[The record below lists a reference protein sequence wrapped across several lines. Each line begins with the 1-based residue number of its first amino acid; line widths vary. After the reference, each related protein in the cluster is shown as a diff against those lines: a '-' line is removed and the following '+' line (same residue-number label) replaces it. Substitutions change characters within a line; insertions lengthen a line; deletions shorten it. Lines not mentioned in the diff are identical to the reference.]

1 MTRHRINRTLR
12 VVYRSLGAVLAIAL
26 AAKLLTHVPGFAGTY
41 WDDVAK
47 DVYLYLKEMAPV
59 FITVVA
65 VYLTSVFGKRANFVK
80 SLEEEWRNIVRTKS
94 ALWSYF
100 EKPYP
105 TTDDYI
111 ATFARLSETID
122 TMRIVYRN
130 VGETRDLIGL
140 YPYEPLH
147 DMRRVLQAMDP
158 RTKTSVTDA
167 ERKRA
172 QECLSQAFLALR
184 ENFLEELELHEPGHP
199 LLVPGGRRMKVSGAT
214 PGGEKKR
221 ARQQERHNKNP
232 APNPEIDAYMGGL
245 LAREKSAG
253 KPPPKPPDP
262 KP

>member
-12 VVYRSLGAVLAIAL
+12 VVYRSLIAVLAVAF
-26 AAKLLTHVPGFAGTY
+26 AAKLLTHVPGFAGTKA
-41 WDDVAK
+41 DDVAK

-65 VYLTSVFGKRANFVK
+65 VFLTSVFGKRANFVK

-94 ALWSYF
+94 ALWSYL
-100 EKPYP
+100 ETPYP

-130 VGETRDLIGL
+130 VGETRDVIGL

-147 DMRRVLQAMDP
+147 DMRRVLQTMDP
-158 RTKTSVTDA
+158 RLKTSFTDA
-167 ERKRA
+167 ERRRA
-172 QECLSQAFLALR
+172 QECISQAFLGLR

-199 LLVPGGRRMKVSGAT
+199 LLVPGGRRHKVSGAT
-214 PGGEKKR
+214 PAAEKKR
-221 ARQQERHNKNP
+221 ARQQERHNKNA
-232 APNPEIDAYMGGL
+232 APNPEIEAYMGGL
-245 LAREKSAG
+245 VAREKSAG
-253 KPPPKPPDP
+253 NPTPKADGP
-262 KP
+262 KT